1 MDNQLRKYEKR
12 RSHYPSVF
20 NRFSDDFFNN
30 MFNDELPAT
39 NVTETKKA
47 YNLELSVP
55 GFGKED
61 VKIEVDRNILKIS
74 ATKENNKE
82 EKDQDEKVWRRE
94 FSSSSF
100 SRSFVLPENI
110 DTEKISAKE
119 KAGILKISL
128 PKMDKAP
135 EDLVKKIEIK

>member
-1 MDNQLRKYEKR
+1 MDNHLKRREKR
-12 RSHYPSVF
+12 NYYPSVF
-20 NRFSDDFFNN
+20 GRFSDDFFNN
-30 MFNDELPAT
+30 VFSDNDLPAT
-39 NVTETKKA
+39 NVSETKKA

-61 VKIEVDRNILKIS
+61 FKIEVDKNVLKIS
-74 ATKENNKE
+74 AVKENTKEE
-82 EKDQDEKVWRRE
+82 TDEDEKVWRRE

-100 SRSFVLPENI
+100 TRSFVLPDNV
-110 DTEKISAKE
+110 DTEKIEAKE
-119 KAGILKISL
+119 KSGILKITL

>member
-1 MDNQLRKYEKR
+1 MDNRLRKVDKKEGY
-12 RSHYPSVF
+12 YPSVYD
-20 NRFSDDFFNN
+20 RFTDDFFTN
-30 MFNDELPAT
+30 FFSEDLPAT
-39 NVTETKKA
+39 NVSETKKA

-55 GFGKED
+55 GFDKED
-61 VKIEVDRNILKIS
+61 FKIEVDKNILRIS
-74 ATKENNKE
+74 ANKENKVE
-82 EKDQDEKVWRRE
+82 EKDEDEKVWRRE

-100 SRSFVLPENI
+100 ARSFVLPENV
-110 DTEKISAKE
+110 DTEKIQAKE